1 MHIWLCG
8 FIDFF
13 AFFWLWKLARKF
25 GYQQSPPPFL
35 ALEKFQY
42 TFKLNILQ
50 GVNFA
55 SAGSG
60 ILKQTGHK
68 QWVAISVIIFHNN

>member
-1 MHIWLCG
+1 LR
-8 FIDFF
+8 
-13 AFFWLWKLARKF
+13 LAKQF
-25 GYQQSPPPFL
+25 GYQKSPPPFL

-42 TFKLNILQ
+42 GFKQSILS

-60 ILKQTGHK
+60 ILRQTGQK
-68 QWVAISVIIFHNN
+68 QWVIIN